1 MILQIL
7 KHTPAWVFVLFA
19 GLVALG
25 YWQTRTRTLSVPRV
39 LVVPFAMA
47 AFSIYGVLS
56 GLGATAAVLAQWM
69 VALLVAVGLFLVA
82 GTGRSATYVPATRTF
97 TVPGS
102 WLPMVA
108 ILVIFFL
115 RYAVNV
121 GLALDAALRDSALFI
136 GAAAVAY
143 GASSG
148 FFAARAIGIVRKAR
162 QPALA

>member
-19 GLVALG
+19 GLTALG
-25 YWQTRTRTLSVPRV
+25 YWQTRTRTLSLRRV
-39 LVVPFAMA
+39 LVVPLTMA
-47 AFSIYGVLS
+47 AFSLYGVLS
-56 GLGATAAVLAQWM
+56 GLGASGAVLGEWIA
-69 VALLVAVGLFLVA
+69 ALLVAAGIFHLA
-82 GTGRSATYVPATRTF
+82 GTGRGATYMPGTRTF
-97 TVPGS
+97 SVPGS
-102 WLPMVA
+102 WLPMLA

-148 FFAARAIGIVRKAR
+148 FFAARALGILWTSRA
-162 QPALA
+162 PALA